1 MEKRLFCDCCV
12 LHGGPRPEWRMLCAN
27 PLRDHRIVLGI
38 PSDINQYPSLVSCDV
53 LLLGTGCGPD
63 EALKQ
68 FPVPESVHVLVLVTI
83 PFAL

>member
-1 MEKRLFCDCCV
+1 MTAVSRMVD
-12 LHGGPRPEWRMLCAN
+12 HGQNGGCFVQT
-27 PLRDHRIVLGI
+27 PLRDRRIVLGI